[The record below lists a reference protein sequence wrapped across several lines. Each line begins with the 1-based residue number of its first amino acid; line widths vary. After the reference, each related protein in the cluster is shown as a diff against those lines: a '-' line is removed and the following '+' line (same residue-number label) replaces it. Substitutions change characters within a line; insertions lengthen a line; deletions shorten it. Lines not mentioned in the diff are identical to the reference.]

1 MGIFLEMRSLTTN
14 NLSRQSKTLGKM
26 ADSDGNYVRFK
37 LKDSWPIELSDLT
50 GALSAF
56 GGALHSTA
64 GKRPPAPTSRPVGLV
79 KNARQDVLAS
89 EPSESGGCAS

>member
-64 GKRPPAPTSRPVGLV
+64 GKQPPAPTSRPVGLV